1 MADYFSHDY
10 GARNDPKLV
19 KLQMELGHEGKGLF
33 WDLIEILYE
42 QGGYIEN
49 TELNGIAFG
58 LHTNYERITKV
69 LSEYDLFKTDG
80 QAWWSESVMKRL
92 NIRADKSEKARE
104 SVLKR
109 WEKYKRNTDVKQTN
123 NKCNTIKERKG
134 KEIKEMKVYELE
146 SIQTRTK
153 DFKDITNYKNC
164 QLYEYNELNDEF
176 KKLYTES
183 EWSAWKRFNK
193 HLDDNCEYIR
203 KIENQI
209 KLKDYILI
217 KKDFIDTKKITVN
230 GFLDLLDTFN
240 NYKPATDKYNS
251 VYPALRGWLK
261 NEIK

>member
-1 MADYFSHDY
+1 LLLRF
-10 GARNDPKLV
+10 
-19 KLQMELGHEGKGLF
+19 
-33 WDLIEILYE
+33 YE
-42 QGGYIEN
+42 
-49 TELNGIAFG
+49 
-58 LHTNYERITKV
+58 
-69 LSEYDLFKTDG
+69 
-80 QAWWSESVMKRL
+80 KRL
-92 NIRADKSEKARE
+92 QSFNDRSTTVQQSKVKE
-104 SVLKR
+104 SKV
-109 WEKYKRNTDVKQTN
+109 
-123 NKCNTIKERKG
+123 
-134 KEIKEMKVYELE
+134 KEIKESKVYELE

-164 QLYEYNELNDEF
+164 QLYEYHELNDEF

-230 GFLDLLDTFN
+230 GFLDLLDSFN